1 MRQKCGSNT
10 EKCGSN
16 AKVTA
21 YNNGLMLFADESR
34 PKGRFLAFRYET
46 WRMPIELYCIFKEDR
61 EIGGN
66 VVFWITNGKISLMAS
81 YEAKGEETMNYGPD
95 KTKLYPNDQIRTV
108 CYIRNLPARP
118 NVEIGDYTYY
128 SDNTHSP
135 ELFYEHIQHH
145 YEFLGDRLII
155 GKFCAIAEGITFIM
169 NGANHRM
176 DGLSTYPFNIF
187 GGGWEKVQPTLDQLP
202 FRGDTVIGNDVW
214 LGQNVT
220 VMPGVHIGNGAIV
233 AANST
238 VVKDVEPY
246 TIVGGNPARPIR
258 KRFSDEMIALL
269 QELKWWDWEE
279 QHLFEHLEQIVSAKT
294 PEAVRALMNK
304 V

>member
-1 MRQKCGSNT
+1 M
-10 EKCGSN
+10 
-16 AKVTA
+16 
-21 YNNGLMLFADESR
+21 
-34 PKGRFLAFRYET
+34 
-46 WRMPIELYCIFKEDR
+46 
-61 EIGGN
+61 
-66 VVFWITNGKISLMAS
+66 VFWIKNGKINLMAS
-81 YEAKGEETMNYGPD
+81 YEAEGEETMNYGPD

-135 ELFYEHIQHH
+135 ELFYDHIQHH
-145 YEFLGDRLII
+145 YEFMGDRLII

-187 GGGWEKVQPTLDQLP
+187 GGGWEKVQPTFDQLP
-202 FRGDTVIGNDVW
+202 FKGDTVIGNDVW

-233 AANST
+233 ATNST

-279 QHLFEHLEQIVSAKT
+279 QYLFEHLEQIVSANT
-294 PEAVRALMNK
+294 PEAVRTLMNK
-304 V
+304 A